1 MSETSPISDRWLRTA
16 LAVARAGNFT
26 VAARDLGVG
35 QPAVSHA
42 VARLEQG
49 LGVRLF
55 ERNSRHQALTVEGER
70 LIRRLEPAF
79 ARIDRA
85 VEAAQSSGSR
95 VVNLSVSTSLA
106 NFWLLPRLP
115 DFKRRHPSVELRVIT
130 TDSDDQVGR
139 DDADLWIPLGL
150 GPYPGLQSTVFRPE
164 RLVPVASPE
173 LARRLPQLAAETP
186 PSGFQSRAPGTLP
199 PEILVGA
206 PLLHLEERYRSR
218 YDWWRWFAHH
228 GVEVSGSLPGYRSND
243 YSLVLQAALE
253 GQGVA
258 LGWHHIVTRLLE
270 DRRLVAL
277 GEPVETGQPFPI
289 LHRAGVELR
298 PDAEDLLSWLV
309 HTS

>member
-1 MSETSPISDRWLRTA
+1 VGRISDRWLRTA

-26 VAARDLGVG
+26 AAARDLGVG
-35 QPAVSHA
+35 QPAVSHS
-42 VARLEQG
+42 VARLEQE

-55 ERNSRHQALTVEGER
+55 ERHSRHQTLTNEGER
-70 LIRRLEPAF
+70 LMGEVEAAF
-79 ARIDRA
+79 SRIDRA
-85 VEAAQSSGSR
+85 VEAARSPRSR

-115 DFKRRHPSVELRVIT
+115 DFKRHHPSVELRVIT

-150 GPYPGLQSTVFRPE
+150 GPYTGLESTVFRPE
-164 RLVPVASPE
+164 RLLPVAAPE
-173 LARRLPQLAAETP
+173 LARRLPGFVAHPRVPDLDTAISGTVPPAVLAT
-186 PSGFQSRAPGTLP
+186 
-199 PEILVGA
+199 A

-218 YDWWRWFAHH
+218 YDWWKWFAHH
-228 GVEVSGSLPGYRSND
+228 GVDVPGSLPGYRSND

-258 LGWHHIVTRLLE
+258 LGWVHIVTRLLE
-270 DRRLVAL
+270 DGRLVAL
-277 GEPVETGQPFPI
+277 GEAVDTGQPFPI

-298 PDAEDLLSWLV
+298 PDAENLLAWLV
-309 HTS
+309 QTH

>member
-1 MSETSPISDRWLRTA
+1 M
-16 LAVARAGNFT
+16 ARAGTFT
-26 VAARDLGVG
+26 AAARDLGVG

-42 VARLEQG
+42 VARLEQE

-55 ERNSRHQALTVEGER
+55 ERSSRHHALTIEGER
-70 LIRRLEPAF
+70 LIRPLESAF

-85 VEAAQSSGSR
+85 VESARTPRGR

-106 NFWLLPRLP
+106 YFWLLPRLP

-150 GPYPGLQSTVFRPE
+150 GPFPGLESSVFRPE
-164 RLVPVASPE
+164 RVVPVASPE
-173 LARRLPQLAAETP
+173 LARGLPGFGADHTTTGGDARTPWTVPPEALAA
-186 PSGFQSRAPGTLP
+186 
-199 PEILVGA
+199 A

-218 YDWWRWFAHH
+218 YDWWKWFARHEI
-228 GVEVSGSLPGYRSND
+228 EVSGVLPGYRSND

-258 LGWHHIVTRLLE
+258 MGWLHIVTRLLD
-270 DRRLVAL
+270 DRRLIAL
-277 GEPVETGQPFPI
+277 GEPIDTGQPFPI

-298 PDAEDLLSWLV
+298 PDAEDLLAWLV
-309 HTS
+309 HTR